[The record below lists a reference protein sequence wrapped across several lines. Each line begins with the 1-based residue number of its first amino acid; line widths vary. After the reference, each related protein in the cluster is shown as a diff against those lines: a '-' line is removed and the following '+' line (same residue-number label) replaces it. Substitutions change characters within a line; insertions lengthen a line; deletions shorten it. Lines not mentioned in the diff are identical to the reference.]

1 MRAADHLPDCFNI
14 ARWLIGRHVAE
25 GRGGRIAI
33 VTDGGETS
41 YAALDDD
48 VRRFAAALGGLGI
61 HGGDRVALILPDG
74 PLFSTVFWGAIAA
87 GAVAVPLNPQ
97 LTRQNLETILRD
109 CDPRL
114 LVFDPMLFESSTVPT
129 APHDVWTSDE
139 ARKHFRASPPVPEY
153 AATHRDAFA
162 FILYSSGTT
171 GEPKGV
177 VHLQHDAWICCR
189 TFGKKVLGIRPE
201 DRCFSIARLFFA
213 YGLGNAQYFPFDRAA
228 AAVLCASR
236 PKPEV
241 VFEQVRRHRPTV
253 LFGVPTAYAQML
265 AAMEH
270 GAAADFGSVRMCASA
285 GEALP
290 AAVFERWRE
299 RTGLEILDGVGS
311 TETCHCFLSNRPGD
325 VRAGSSGKPVPG
337 YDVRIVDEDRDVQC
351 GIVGDLLVRGD
362 STMALYW
369 NKHEATKRT
378 LRGDWIRTGDKYR
391 EDAEGYFWHAGRSD
405 DMLKVGGIWVSP
417 VELEAALTEHP
428 SVLECAVVG
437 REDADGLTKPH
448 AYVVARDEAPSV
460 ALAEELVAFA
470 RVRLEV
476 YKRPRWVTL
485 VTELPRTAT
494 GKVQRFRLR
503 GPGPGGTGR

>member
-1 MRAADHLPDCFNI
+1 MRAVDHLPDRFNI

-25 GRGGRIAI
+25 GRGSRTAI
-33 VTDGGETS
+33 VTDAGETS
-41 YAALDDD
+41 YAELDED
-48 VRRFAAALGGLGI
+48 VRRFASVLGDSGI

-74 PLFSTVFWGAIAA
+74 PLFSTIFWGTIAA
-87 GAVAVPLNPQ
+87 GAVAVPLNSQ
-97 LTRQNLETILRD
+97 LTRPNLETILAD

-114 LVFDPMLFESSTVPT
+114 LVFEPGLFESAMPPS
-129 APHDVWTSDE
+129 ARHDGWTSDE
-139 ARKHFRASPPVPEY
+139 ARERIRATRPTADY

-162 FILYSSGTT
+162 FFLYSSGTT

-177 VHLQHDAWICCR
+177 VHLQHDAWVCCR
-189 TFGKKVLGIRPE
+189 NFGEQVLGVRPN

-213 YGLGNAQYFPFDRAA
+213 YGLGNAQYLPFDCGA

-241 VFEQVRRHRPTV
+241 VFDQVRRHRPTI

-265 AAMEH
+265 AAMER
-270 GAAADFGSVRMCASA
+270 GAAADFGSVRLCASA

-311 TETCHCFLSNRPGD
+311 TEACHCFLSNRPGD

-337 YDVRIVDEDRDVQC
+337 YDVRIVDEDREVEP
-351 GIVGDLLVRGD
+351 GKVGDLLVRGD
-362 STMALYW
+362 STMAFYW

-378 LRGDWIRTGDKYR
+378 LHGDWIRTGDKYR
-391 EDAEGYFWHAGRSD
+391 EDADGYFWHAGRSD

-448 AYVVARDEAPSV
+448 AFVVVREAAPTGD
-460 ALAEELVAFA
+460 LAEELVAFA
-470 RVRLEV
+470 RIRLEV

-503 GPGPGGTGR
+503 DPGPGATGR

>member
-1 MRAADHLPDCFNI
+1 LRAADHLPDRFNI
-14 ARWLIGRHVAE
+14 ARWLIGRHIAE
-25 GRGGRIAI
+25 GRGGRTAI
-33 VTDGGETS
+33 VTDAGEMTYS
-41 YAALDDD
+41 ALDED
-48 VRRFAAALGGLGI
+48 VRRFAAALGALGI
-61 HGGDRVALILPDG
+61 HDRDRVALVLPDG

-97 LTRQNLETILRD
+97 LTRHNLETILAD

-114 LVFDPMLFESSTVPT
+114 LVFESELFEDSTIPC
-129 APHDVWTSDE
+129 APQAVWTSEE
-139 ARKHFRASPPVPEY
+139 ARDRIRAASPAGDY
-153 AATHRDAFA
+153 AATHRDDFA
-162 FILYSSGTT
+162 FFLYSSGTT

-189 TFGKKVLGIRPE
+189 AFGEQVLGVRAN

-213 YGLGNAQYFPFDRAA
+213 YGLGNAQYFPFDCGA
-228 AAVLCASR
+228 AAVLCANR
-236 PKPEV
+236 PKPDV
-241 VFEQVRRHRPTV
+241 VFEQVRKHRPTI
-253 LFGVPTAYAQML
+253 LFGVPTSYAQML

-270 GAAADFGSVRMCASA
+270 GVEADFRSIRICASA

-290 AAVFERWRE
+290 AMVLERWRE
-299 RTGLEILDGVGS
+299 RTGLEILDGIGS

-325 VRAGSSGKPVPG
+325 IRAGSSGKPVPG
-337 YDVRIVDEDRDVQC
+337 YDVRIVDENREVEP
-351 GIVGDLLVRGD
+351 GAVGDLLVRGD

-391 EDAEGYFWHAGRSD
+391 EDADGYFWHAGRSD

-428 SVLECAVVG
+428 SVLECAVIG

-448 AYVVARDEAPSV
+448 AYIVARDAAPHGG
-460 ALAEELVAFA
+460 LAEELIAFA

-485 VTELPRTAT
+485 VSELPRTAT

-503 GPGPGGTGR
+503 NSGPDAIGR